1 MLGYGEVGNNPEAF
15 LLSLC
20 DVKNDEHVTSGS
32 GIGSLTSL
40 RAAPHDLYLNNVSQ
54 NLGHKSQSPKAC
66 QSHVDFQ
73 RKGAY

>member
-15 LLSLC
+15 LLNLC

-40 RAAPHDLYLNNVSQ
+40 RAAPHDLYL
-54 NLGHKSQSPKAC
+54 
-66 QSHVDFQ
+66 
-73 RKGAY
+73 